1 MIYIPKIK
9 KTIYLVFK
17 KLIIFKKNSLIKN
30 ILLNYLIKLFN
41 IYLLYY
47 II

>member
-17 KLIIFKKNSLIKN
+17 KLIISKKNSLIKN
-30 ILLNYLIKLFN
+30 ILLN
-41 IYLLYY
+41 
-47 II
+47 